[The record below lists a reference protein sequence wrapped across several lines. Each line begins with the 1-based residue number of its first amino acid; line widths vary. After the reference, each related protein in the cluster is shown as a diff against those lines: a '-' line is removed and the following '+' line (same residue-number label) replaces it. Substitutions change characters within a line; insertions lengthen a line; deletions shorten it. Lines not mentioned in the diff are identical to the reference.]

1 MAGFGGV
8 IGTIL
13 GWLGYQVGQR
23 TDAASASGSVHAK
36 LANITNKIGTTS
48 DTRASNTLFGWS
60 NSTIKSIQTGV
71 TDMSTTLTSRV
82 DVTISS
88 VVPEKSIVI
97 LNCEFGSTDYISTFA
112 KAQGSAALTSS
123 TNLRLT
129 RALGKTGSDG
139 AAITTRFRWQ
149 VIEFY

>member
-1 MAGFGGV
+1 MASGL
-8 IGTIL
+8 IAPLL
-13 GWLGYQVGQR
+13 GLLYQIGQR
-23 TDAASASGSVHAK
+23 GDSANATGSVHAK

-71 TDMSTTLTSRV
+71 TDMSSNATSTTN
-82 DVTISS
+82 VTISS
-88 VVPEKSIVI
+88 VVPEKSKVI
-97 LNCEFGSTDYISTFA
+97 LNCEFGPAGDISDFA

-129 RALGKTGSDG
+129 RALGKTGSSG
-139 AAITTRFRWQ
+139 TTMTTRFRWQ

>member
-1 MAGFGGV
+1 MFGMMEALLGFVRRQMG
-8 IGTIL
+8 L
-13 GWLGYQVGQR
+13 R
-23 TDAASASGSVHAK
+23 SDAPSASGSVHAK
-36 LANITNKIGTTS
+36 LGDIANKIGTTS

-71 TDMSTTLTSRV
+71 TDMSTNMTSRV

-97 LNCEFGSTDYISTFA
+97 LNCEFTSTENISTFA

-129 RALGKTGSDG
+129 RALGGTGSGG
-139 AAITTRFRWQ
+139 AGITTRFRWQ

>member
-1 MAGFGGV
+1 MFGMMEALLGFVRRQMG
-8 IGTIL
+8 L
-13 GWLGYQVGQR
+13 R
-23 TDAASASGSVHAK
+23 SDAASASGSVHAK

-71 TDMSTTLTSRV
+71 TDMSTNMTSTV
-82 DVTISS
+82 NVTISS

-97 LNCEFGSTDYISTFA
+97 LNCEFGTTNDISTFA
-112 KAQGSAALTSS
+112 KAQGSAALTSP

-139 AAITTRFRWQ
+139 AAIATRFRWQ

>member
-36 LANITNKIGTTS
+36 LADIINKIGTTS

-60 NSTIKSIQTGV
+60 SSTIKSIQTGV
-71 TDMSTTLTSRV
+71 TDMSTSATSRV

-112 KAQGSAALTSS
+112 KAQGSAALTSP

-139 AAITTRFRWQ
+139 AGITTRFRWQ

>member
-1 MAGFGGV
+1 MASGL
-8 IGTIL
+8 IAPLL
-13 GWLGYQVGQR
+13 GLLYQIGQR
-23 TDAASASGSVHAK
+23 EDAASTTGGA
-36 LANITNKIGTTS
+36 LARLAWVVNKIGTTS

-71 TDMSTTLTSRV
+71 TDMSTNTTSTTN
-82 DVTISS
+82 VTISS

-97 LNCEFGSTDYISTFA
+97 LNCEFGTTNDISTFA

-139 AAITTRFRWQ
+139 AGMTTRFRWQ

>member
-1 MAGFGGV
+1 MFGMMEALLGFVRRQMG
-8 IGTIL
+8 L
-13 GWLGYQVGQR
+13 R
-23 TDAASASGSVHAK
+23 SDAASASGSLHAK

-71 TDMSTTLTSRV
+71 TDMSTNMTSTTN
-82 DVTISS
+82 VTISS

-97 LNCEFGSTDYISTFA
+97 LNCEFASTESISTFA

-139 AAITTRFRWQ
+139 AGMTTRFRWQ

>member
-1 MAGFGGV
+1 MFGMMEALLGFVRRQMG
-8 IGTIL
+8 L
-13 GWLGYQVGQR
+13 R
-23 TDAASASGSVHAK
+23 SDAPSASGSVHAK

-71 TDMSTTLTSRV
+71 TDMSTNTTSTTN
-82 DVTISS
+82 VTISS

-97 LNCEFGSTDYISTFA
+97 LNCEFGTANDISTFA

-139 AAITTRFRWQ
+139 AGMTTRFRWQ

>member
-48 DTRASNTLFGWS
+48 DTRASNTIFGWS

-71 TDMSTTLTSRV
+71 TDMSGTATSTV
-82 DVTISS
+82 NVTISS

-97 LNCEFGSTDYISTFA
+97 LNCEFASTESISTFA

-129 RALGKTGSDG
+129 RALGETYSGG
-139 AAITTRFRWQ
+139 AATTTRFSWQ

>member
-71 TDMSTTLTSRV
+71 TDMSTNTTSTTN
-82 DVTISS
+82 VTISS
-88 VVPEKSIVI
+88 VVPEKSAVI
-97 LNCEFGSTDYISTFA
+97 LNCEFTSTEKISTFA
-112 KAQGSAALTSS
+112 KAQGSAALTSP

-139 AAITTRFRWQ
+139 AGITTRFRWQ

>member
-1 MAGFGGV
+1 M
-8 IGTIL
+8 L
-13 GWLGYQVGQR
+13 GLLHQIGQR
-23 TDAASASGSVHAK
+23 GDSADATGSVHAK

-71 TDMSTTLTSRV
+71 TDMSTNQTSTTN
-82 DVTISS
+82 VTISS

-97 LNCEFGSTDYISTFA
+97 LNCEFESTESISTFA

>member
-60 NSTIKSIQTGV
+60 NSIIKSIQTGV
-71 TDMSTTLTSRV
+71 TDISGTDTSMANV
-82 DVTISS
+82 KISS
-88 VVPEKSIVI
+88 VVPEKSLVI
-97 LNCEFGSTDYISTFA
+97 LNCEFGSTEKISTFV

-129 RALGKTGSDG
+129 RALRYTGSDG
-139 AAITTRFRWQ
+139 SAITTRFSWQ

>member
-1 MAGFGGV
+1 MASGL
-8 IGTIL
+8 IAPLL
-13 GWLGYQVGQR
+13 GLLHQIGQR
-23 TDAASASGSVHAK
+23 GDPANATGSVHAK

-71 TDMSTTLTSRV
+71 TDMSGTATSTV
-82 DVTISS
+82 NVTISS
-88 VVPEKSIVI
+88 VVPEKSAVI
-97 LNCEFGSTDYISTFA
+97 LNCEFGFGSGGDISDFA
-112 KAQGSAALTSS
+112 KAQGSAALTSP

>member
-1 MAGFGGV
+1 VASGL
-8 IGTIL
+8 IAPLL
-13 GWLGYQVGQR
+13 GLLHQIGQR
-23 TDAASASGSVHAK
+23 GDSADTTGSVHAK

-71 TDMSTTLTSRV
+71 TDMSSNTTSTTN
-82 DVTISS
+82 VTISS

-97 LNCEFGSTDYISTFA
+97 LNCEFGSTNDISTFA

-139 AAITTRFRWQ
+139 AGMTTRFRWQ

>member
-1 MAGFGGV
+1 MFGMMEALLGFVRRQMG
-8 IGTIL
+8 L
-13 GWLGYQVGQR
+13 R
-23 TDAASASGSVHAK
+23 SDAPSASGSVHAK

-71 TDMSTTLTSRV
+71 TDMSTNMTSTTN
-82 DVTISS
+82 VTISS

-97 LNCEFGSTDYISTFA
+97 LNCEFASTESISTFA

>member
-1 MAGFGGV
+1 MFGMMEALLGF
-8 IGTIL
+8 L
-13 GWLGYQVGQR
+13 RRQVGLR
-23 TDAASASGSVHAK
+23 TDAASASGSLHAK

-71 TDMSTTLTSRV
+71 TDMSTNQQSTTN
-82 DVTISS
+82 VTISS

-97 LNCEFGSTDYISTFA
+97 LNCEFGSTNDISTFA

-129 RALGKTGSDG
+129 RALGETYSGG
-139 AAITTRFRWQ
+139 AGITTRFRWQ

>member
-1 MAGFGGV
+1 MDV
-8 IGTIL
+8 VVYNSL
-13 GWLGYQVGQR
+13 GSQED
-23 TDAASASGSVHAK
+23 TASSTGSLHAK
-36 LANITNKIGTTS
+36 IKDVANKIGTAS

-71 TDMSTTLTSRV
+71 TDMSSNTTSTTN
-82 DVTISS
+82 VTISS

-97 LNCEFGSTDYISTFA
+97 LNCEFGSTDDISTFA

-139 AAITTRFRWQ
+139 AGITTRFRWQ

>member
-71 TDMSTTLTSRV
+71 TDMSSTATSTAN
-82 DVTISS
+82 VTISS

-97 LNCEFGSTDYISTFA
+97 LNCEFGSTDDISTFA

-129 RALGKTGSDG
+129 RALGRTGADG
-139 AAITTRFRWQ
+139 SNITTRFSWQ

>member
-1 MAGFGGV
+1 MFGMMEALLGFVRRQMG
-8 IGTIL
+8 L
-13 GWLGYQVGQR
+13 R
-23 TDAASASGSVHAK
+23 SDAASASGSLHAK

-71 TDMSTTLTSRV
+71 TDMSSTATSTV
-82 DVTISS
+82 NVTISS
-88 VVPEKSIVI
+88 VVPEKSKVI
-97 LNCEFGSTDYISTFA
+97 LNCEFGFGSGGDISDFA

-123 TNLRLT
+123 TNLELT
-129 RALGKTGSDG
+129 RALGKTGSG
-139 AAITTRFRWQ
+139 GSGITTRFSWQ